1 MRSSSAKPLKTTPNP
16 PAARLLDAV
25 LMATELYLATV
36 YTSEYYAHALAQLAG
51 VFSPGTC
58 KYRAQHA
65 STSSLLD
72 EESGAR
78 NDARVETPMP
88 VIPAASIWE
97 TVTQASAVMVAGA
110 QAAIEDEAATTSA
123 MGEQIAASVVADN

>member
-1 MRSSSAKPLKTTPNP
+1 MPNSSAKPLKTTPNP
-16 PAARLLDAV
+16 PEARLLEAV

-36 YTSEYYAHALAQLAG
+36 YTSEHYAHALAQFAG

-78 NDARVETPMP
+78 NDAQVETPTP

-97 TVTQASAVMVAGA
+97 TVIQTSTIMGAGA

-123 MGEQIAASVVADN
+123 TGEQIAASMVADN